1 MKLWSGI
8 PFALAAFICVGC
20 VADREDEDCDYT
32 IETECGDEECS
43 EEFSEEE
50 NCDGEEISEPVE
62 AKHIHTKKKRASGWS
77 NPICEEPCEKECW
90 EREICYEPVYYTTQ
104 KCIEKQI
111 PIKKKRARFVPKEY
125 AVQRLRYVPEIYT
138 EVIVKNEI
146 EYYYEDDWKVRT
158 EMVCERQCEW
168 VPRSVWKKVAKDPCD
183 LEFETEQ
190 DE

>member
-1 MKLWSGI
+1 MKLWSGMPI
-8 PFALAAFICVGC
+8 ALAAFFCVGC
-20 VADREDEDCDYT
+20 VAEKTDCDYPVKDAC
-32 IETECGDEECS
+32 EEKQDCPPPPEC
-43 EEFSEEE
+43 
-50 NCDGEEISEPVE
+50 CDPCV
-62 AKHIHTKKKRASGWS
+62 
-77 NPICEEPCEKECW
+77 EPCETECW

-111 PIKKKRARFVPKEY
+111 PVKKQRVRMVPKEY

-138 EVIVKNEI
+138 EIIVRNEM

-168 VPRSVWKKVAKDPCD
+168 VPRSVWKKVAKNPCD
-183 LEFETEQ
+183 LECETMQ